1 MLATVTH
8 QCYTKAKFKGK
19 LLCCKKKKTAIMMEE
34 EIMFKVNDNYQKL
47 REAICSARLQ
57 KK

>member
-19 LLCCKKKKTAIMMEE
+19 LLCCKKKNSSYYDGGRDYVQSK
-34 EIMFKVNDNYQKL
+34 
-47 REAICSARLQ
+47 
-57 KK
+57 